1 MSFGTQQAL
10 LVMGDDVSGNEDSDQ
25 DYIDVEIDG
34 ASTKK
39 PPRKAKPVVRRTYNK
54 GFSLSQPAAPARK
67 RKCESPERFASDSQL
82 EPKAFMKV
90 LNTIQRDVKAM
101 RDLVKK
107 ELPAIKTSVE
117 ELKSE
122 LSEVK
127 AKIAAVAPPV
137 NIENN
142 LSELS
147 NKVDLLSGRLNT
159 ASNLGIQQENKM
171 KLADVIDDV
180 ERKIKQRKMKFYDF
194 HSYSERHAIYSSWE
208 QLETPFVM
216 AKYLPVLIENEPE
229 EEYNARRRK
238 AENNRICDMELY
250 ALRAQRAKK
259 TTDAIDAEVAE
270 NIQSLDVSDDTKKS
284 LHEEWVNLVKC
295 EEDKSRKMWEK
306 TAKNLL
312 ETPLRERDTNK
323 VVEKEGKTYA
333 AAVKAKP
340 KKNSNGNGN
349 SEEQM
354 QVDPPSEDQEWTS
367 VNGRNK
373 RSHKP
378 EQQSAA
384 QPSKTPSKQQESHQ
398 PNSTFRKKG
407 PKFKPKN
414 RERRG
419 WYQNQWGYR
428 NHQNWW

>member
-10 LVMGDDVSGNEDSDQ
+10 LVMGDDNTTNEDSDPE
-25 DYIDVEIDG
+25 YIDVEIDG
-34 ASTKK
+34 MSVKK
-39 PPRKAKPVVRRTYNK
+39 PQRKAKPIVRRTHNK

-67 RKCESPERFASDSQL
+67 RKCESPERCTSDSLL
-82 EPKAFMKV
+82 EPKTFMKV
-90 LNTIQRDVKAM
+90 LNTLQRDMKAM
-101 RDLVKK
+101 RDFVKK
-107 ELPAIKTSVE
+107 ELPAINKSME

-127 AKIAAVAPPV
+127 AKIVAVAPPI

-142 LSELS
+142 LSELTH
-147 NKVDLLSGRLNT
+147 KVDSLSGRLNT
-159 ASNLGIQQENKM
+159 ATDLRIQQENKV
-171 KLADVIDDV
+171 KLADVIDV
-180 ERKIKQRKMKFYDF
+180 ERKIKQRKMKFFDF
-194 HSYSERHAIYSSWE
+194 YSYSERHAIYSSWE

-238 AENNRICDMELY
+238 TENNRICDMELY
-250 ALRAQRAKK
+250 ALRAQRAKRS
-259 TTDAIDAEVAE
+259 TDAIDAEVAE
-270 NIQSLDVSDDTKKS
+270 NIQSLDASDDTKKS
-284 LHEEWVNLVKC
+284 LKEEWENLVKI

-306 TAKNLL
+306 TAKSLL
-312 ETPLRERDTNK
+312 ETPQREKDNNK

-333 AAVKAKP
+333 AAAKAKA
-340 KKNSNGNGN
+340 KKNSNGNANG
-349 SEEQM
+349 EDQM
-354 QVDPPSEDQEWTS
+354 QVDPPAEDQTWTS
-367 VNGRNK
+367 VNGKNK

-378 EQQSAA
+378 EQKSAA
-384 QPSKTPSKQQESHQ
+384 QPTKTPSKPQESHQ
-398 PNSTFRKKG
+398 SNSTFRKKG

-414 RERRG
+414 RERGG